1 MTKPLQSG
9 PKYLL
14 QGLRLLNHPR
24 IRWFVLGP
32 MLIKLVLFVFL
43 TWFAIAQFD
52 GVLGWLIAKV
62 PGWLDFIAW
71 IFWVLFGGFL
81 LLVYGYSFAIIGNIL
96 ASPFYGPLSERV
108 KEVLNDKKPSNP
120 MTKKEILALAG
131 RSVAREIIKL
141 GYFLPRIIGVLILTL
156 ILSFIPVLNLLAPVI
171 AFVWGAWSLALQYI
185 DYPAD
190 NNQVGFAE
198 LRDQLRERRLVSLS
212 FGGCVL
218 MVTTIPIL
226 NLFTMPASVIGAT
239 AFWVE
244 RMPLFEKEAPQKQEL
259 QEKALEQTES

>member
-24 IRWFVLGP
+24 IRWFVIAP
-32 MLIKLVLFVFL
+32 MLINLVLFVFL

-71 IFWVLFGGFL
+71 LFWVLFGGFL

-108 KEVLNDKKPSNP
+108 EEVLNDKKPSNP

-171 AFVWGAWSLALQYI
+171 VFFWGAWSLALQYI

-190 NNQVGFAE
+190 NNQIGFYKLIGE
-198 LRDQLRERRLVSLS
+198 LRERRLVSLS

-218 MVTTIPIL
+218 IATTIPIL

-239 AFWVE
+239 AFWIE
-244 RMPLFEKEAPQKQEL
+244 RMPLLQKKEFEEQKLEKEKL
-259 QEKALEQTES
+259 QEK